1 MEFLK
6 ENWIAILSVVIALTG
21 GVPGIISILDYF
33 KNKPIL
39 SYRLVNIITGAFRD
53 ETSGRE
59 KTMLF
64 LTGTISNEG
73 SNVLTPSYF
82 ELKGSLDSQ
91 TLNFEKQ
98 LIPETLNF
106 GSEKQSILLT
116 DPSKNDLQ
124 KFNSTVNTGMPL
136 YGHLMFYTSDIG
148 LNELQAN
155 LKQLKLILICID
167 VFGKKHKVPIHLQL
181 NSSGNIE
188 YPKHGVKITT
198 KP

>member
-6 ENWIAILSVVIALTG
+6 ENWIVIVSVVIALIG
-21 GVPGIISILDYF
+21 GVPGVISIVDYF

-39 SYRLVNIITGAFRD
+39 SYRLVNIITGAFFD
-53 ETSGRE
+53 EASGKE

-64 LTGTISNEG
+64 LTGTISNQG
-73 SNVLTPSYF
+73 SSVLTPAYF
-82 ELKGSLDSQ
+82 ELKGSLDYQ

-98 LIPETLNF
+98 LIPETIDF
-106 GSEKQSILLT
+106 GSEKQSILVT

-124 KFNSTVNTGMPL
+124 KFNSTVSTGMPL
-136 YGHLMFYTSDIG
+136 YGHLLFYTYDIG
-148 LNELQAN
+148 LARLQDDIKN
-155 LKQLKLILICID
+155 LKLTLICID

-181 NSSGNIE
+181 KIGDDKV
-188 YPKHGVKITT
+188 YPKHGVEITT